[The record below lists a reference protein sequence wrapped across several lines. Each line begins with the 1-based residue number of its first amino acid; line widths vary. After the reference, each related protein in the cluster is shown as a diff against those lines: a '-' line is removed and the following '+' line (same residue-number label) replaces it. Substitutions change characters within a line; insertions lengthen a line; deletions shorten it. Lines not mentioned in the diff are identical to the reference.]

1 MVPEARIAGSE
12 HGLVPEG
19 EGWYVLNAR
28 EARWRQR
35 EGFGRICFLEAE
47 PIPEIFTQ
55 LGFQLAVLQ
64 AGEPNGM
71 YHRETIPEDFLVV
84 AGECLL
90 VIEGQERRLQQWDF
104 VHCPP
109 ETNHIF
115 IGASD
120 GPCVLVMVSPRLEGS
135 EIVYAVSEAA
145 AQHSAS
151 VETETPDPAEAYARF
166 NRRVEPY
173 REGDLPG

>member
-90 VIEGQERRLQQWDF
+90 VIEGQSGACSNGTSSIARPRR
-104 VHCPP
+104 
-109 ETNHIF
+109 TT
-115 IGASD
+115 S
-120 GPCVLVMVSPRLEGS
+120 S
-135 EIVYAVSEAA
+135 
-145 AQHSAS
+145 SARATGRACS
-151 VETETPDPAEAYARF
+151 
-166 NRRVEPY
+166 
-173 REGDLPG
+173 